1 MLCGVARLSETAS
14 SGEDKLGRP
23 RGKWTG
29 WPDQLAIAIHPAQ
42 IFLPIPG
49 VIHSSP
55 ITNRDSGGTNR
66 GGEVID
72 DEQLAV
78 DLLQYCT
85 MAIPHLVHLTAKV

>member
-1 MLCGVARLSETAS
+1 MSETAS

-29 WPDQLAIAIHPAQ
+29 WPDQLAIAIHPAPDL
-42 IFLPIPG
+42 LPILG

-55 ITNRDSGGTNR
+55 STNQDGGGTNR
-66 GGEVID
+66 GGEVVD
-72 DEQLAV
+72 GERLAV

-85 MAIPHLVHLTAKV
+85 MAIPHSVHLTVKV